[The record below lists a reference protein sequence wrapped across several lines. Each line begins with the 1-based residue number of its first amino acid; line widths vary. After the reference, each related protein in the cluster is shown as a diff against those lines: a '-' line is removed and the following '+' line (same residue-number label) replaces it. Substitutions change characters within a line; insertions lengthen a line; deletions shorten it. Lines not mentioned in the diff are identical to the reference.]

1 MSTHKGEE
9 GDQNTPNIGTNM
21 INFAY
26 KEVKILDVTC
36 RKTPRE
42 RGEKR
47 ARKEAFPP
55 GLTFWKFRLLAD
67 NQCLLE
73 LTHRGPAD
81 GASPGESKW
90 IPITK
95 KVYWPPTGTTAAA
108 QSHNGQNGP
117 NQQQPPLQNP
127 GAKSEAGSVISA
139 HSGKRKREK
148 DKKVG
153 KREESKLH

>member
-1 MSTHKGEE
+1 MRAQRGISVR
-9 GDQNTPNIGTNM
+9 QNNSEVVS
-21 INFAY
+21 FA
-26 KEVKILDVTC
+26 
-36 RKTPRE
+36 
-42 RGEKR
+42 
-47 ARKEAFPP
+47 A
-55 GLTFWKFRLLAD
+55 

-73 LTHRGPAD
+73 LTHRGSAD

-95 KVYWPPTGTTAAA
+95 KVYWPPTGTAAAA

-139 HSGKRKREK
+139 HSGKKE
-148 DKKVG
+148 KKVG
-153 KREESKLH
+153 EESKLH

>member
-1 MSTHKGEE
+1 MLTKRSKFWTSHIE
-9 GDQNTPNIGTNM
+9 N
-21 INFAY
+21 
-26 KEVKILDVTC
+26 
-36 RKTPRE
+36 TPRE

-47 ARKEAFPP
+47 ARAKRHFRPAYLNF
-55 GLTFWKFRLLAD
+55 FKFRLLAD

-108 QSHNGQNGP
+108 AQSHNGQNGP

-139 HSGKRKREK
+139 HSGKKER
-148 DKKVG
+148 KKVG